1 MATLLLKF
9 PSHLA
14 GFLIWWVSLVP
25 VRIFHWFEE
34 LITSFE
40 ANLQLLANLKLWL
53 SLEPLFGD
61 YGWKGRLVGFLLR
74 GVRLVVTLVLYLA
87 VVALAVG
94 TILGWLAVLPLSL
107 ALIFGLI

>member
-9 PSHLA
+9 PLHLA

-25 VRIFHWFEE
+25 MRIFRWYEE
-34 LITSFE
+34 FLTGVE
-40 ANLQLLANLKLWL
+40 ANLQLFANLKLWL

-74 GVRLVVTLVLYLA
+74 GVRLVVTLSVYL
-87 VVALAVG
+87 VIIGLAIT
-94 TILGWLAVLPLSL
+94 TIVGWLIVFPLSL
-107 ALIFGLI
+107 ALTFGLI